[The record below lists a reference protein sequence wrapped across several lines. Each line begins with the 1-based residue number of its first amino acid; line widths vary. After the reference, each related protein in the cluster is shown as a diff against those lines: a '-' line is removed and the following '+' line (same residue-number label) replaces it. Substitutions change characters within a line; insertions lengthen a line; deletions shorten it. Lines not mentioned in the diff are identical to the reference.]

1 LNKRKPVLSFG
12 VALGCA
18 LLLTAAKK
26 PPHHAPPVKPHAAH
40 TAPAPIVAPTVE
52 PLPDLSHALPAQ
64 DAAHLPS
71 TADQFKRL
79 KGDLAKGKPLV
90 DSARAQRDALKAQAQ
105 ALRRKL
111 ITTAQR
117 VQTLE
122 KQKIVLD
129 AAIVKLAAEDKR
141 LSAGFAH
148 DRIAVARLLAVIER
162 LQHDTP
168 PALALRPDDAL
179 GAARGA
185 MLVGASLP
193 DVYGNAAALARR
205 IETLKATR
213 AALIARRAD
222 GVRNA
227 AQLAHARV
235 ELNQLLAI
243 KDAQA
248 AGADAAYGALRTR
261 LTAIADQAANLETLL
276 AKVAELRAHPAQQ
289 NVVLVTAQ
297 NAAGGGSRGAL
308 LQPVVGT
315 MLPSSGTGP
324 GVTFAASGGAQVVA
338 PADCEVLF
346 AGPYHKN
353 GQVLILEVT
362 AGYDLVLAGLDR
374 ITVKPGDLV
383 LAGEPVGV
391 MPQMGQN
398 GALYFELRQ
407 NGRAASPASLLGLDL
422 RKAKRS

>member
-1 LNKRKPVLSFG
+1 M
-12 VALGCA
+12 
-18 LLLTAAKK
+18 
-26 PPHHAPPVKPHAAH
+26 
-40 TAPAPIVAPTVE
+40 E
-52 PLPDLSHALPAQ
+52 PLPDLSHALPAPAVG
-64 DAAHLPS
+64 DLPS

-90 DSARAQRDALKAQAQ
+90 DSARAQRDALKAQVQ

-111 ITTAQR
+111 IATAAR

-129 AAIVKLAAEDKR
+129 AEIARLAAEDKR

-148 DRIAVARLLAVIER
+148 DRIEVARLLAVIER

-213 AALIARRAD
+213 TALIARRAD

-243 KDAQA
+243 KNMEAEN
-248 AGADAAYGALRTR
+248 ADATYTVLRTR
-261 LTAIADQAANLETLL
+261 LDTI
-276 AKVAELRAHPAQQ
+276 AQQ
-289 NVVLVTAQ
+289 AGQSRNLAGQ
-297 NAAGGGSRGAL
+297 GRRAAGPPGADR
-308 LQPVVGT
+308 
-315 MLPSSGTGP
+315 PSWW
-324 GVTFAASGGAQVVA
+324 
-338 PADCEVLF
+338 
-346 AGPYHKN
+346 
-353 GQVLILEVT
+353 
-362 AGYDLVLAGLDR
+362 
-374 ITVKPGDLV
+374 
-383 LAGEPVGV
+383 
-391 MPQMGQN
+391 
-398 GALYFELRQ
+398 
-407 NGRAASPASLLGLDL
+407 
-422 RKAKRS
+422 